1 MHPVPGKTA
10 HFDIMVRPTAL
21 QSWKPVMVQGLAKIF
36 LEAIPAMPAAGNNV
50 TTNGTYMN
58 RPTKHKLNVSPQFL
72 LSIPKRP

>member
-1 MHPVPGKTA
+1 
-10 HFDIMVRPTAL
+10 
-21 QSWKPVMVQGLAKIF
+21 MVQGVAKIF

-58 RPTKHKLNVSPQFL
+58 RPTKHKLSVSPQFL